1 MAGWTRWLWGG
12 LGWAMFGPIGG
23 IMGYALGSMSENT
36 QGFHSSYRG
45 YRGGSHT
52 QAGDFGA
59 AMLILFAAV
68 MKADHEL
75 KKTEL
80 EFVKEFFIQQFNIQ
94 YAKDRMRLFREILKQ
109 DVPLKDVC
117 LQIKTNMDH
126 PSRLQMIHILFGL
139 SQADGHIHPLEVKV
153 IHTIAGY
160 MGISGKDFDSIQA
173 MFYQDTAVAYKILEI
188 APEASDSEVK
198 KAYRKMAAK
207 FHPDKVHHL
216 GVEFQNMA
224 EEKFKTLNDAYTQI
238 KKERGLK

>member
-23 IMGYALGSMSENT
+23 IMGYALGSMSENA
-36 QGFHSSYRG
+36 QGFQSSSQG
-45 YRGGSHT
+45 YGGGAST
-52 QAGDFGA
+52 LAGDFGA

-68 MKADHEL
+68 MKADNEL

-80 EFVKEFFIQQFNIQ
+80 EFVKNFLVQQFNIQ

-109 DVPLKDVC
+109 DLPLKDVC

-139 SQADGHIHPLEVKV
+139 SQADGHVHPLEVKV

-160 MGISGKDFDSIQA
+160 LGVSGKDFDSIQA
-173 MFYQDTAVAYKILEI
+173 MFYKDTTAAYKILEI
-188 APEASDSEVK
+188 YPEASDNEVK

-216 GVEFQNMA
+216 GEEFQKMA
-224 EEKFKTLNDAYTQI
+224 EEKFKTLNDAYMRI
-238 KKERGLK
+238 KRERGMK